1 MGQLEV
7 ICGSMF
13 SGKSEELIRRVRRV
27 VIAKKKVAVFKPS
40 IDRRYG
46 ASTVNSHNGTSM
58 DARVVDIDATGTIKT
73 TALSEHIDV
82 VAIDEAQ
89 FFDQKLID
97 VVNSLVAAGLRV
109 IVAGLDLDFAGRPFG
124 PMPTLLA
131 LADDVTKLKAICV
144 KCGEPAFHTQ
154 RLINGQ
160 PASAGDPLIV
170 IGGKE
175 SYEARW
181 RNCYELRKD

>member
-1 MGQLEV
+1 MGQLEL

-13 SGKSEELIRRVRRV
+13 SGKSEELIRRTRRV
-27 VIAKKKVAVFKPS
+27 VIAKKKIAVFKPS
-40 IDRRYG
+40 IDKRYG
-46 ASTVNSHNGTSM
+46 ASTVNSHNGSSM
-58 DARVVDIDATGTIKT
+58 EARVVDIDDTEAIRT
-73 TALSEHIDV
+73 TALREQVDV

-89 FFDQKLID
+89 FFDDKLVG
-97 VVNSLVAAGLRV
+97 VVNALVAGGLRV

-124 PMPTLLA
+124 PMPALLA
-131 LADDVTKLKAICV
+131 LADEVTKLKAICV

-160 PASAGDPLIV
+160 PASARDPLIA

-175 SYEARW
+175 SYEARC
-181 RNCYELRKD
+181 RKCYELRED